1 MKMNMISI
9 GMCAFAL
16 MACGASKETVINQE
30 KADWGQLSFRETLQ
44 TQVVPMSE
52 ANLAIPITTLQD
64 LPPAAVF
71 HQSSCPVGTR
81 HLVCRIPLRQ
91 SDAIGVSV

>member
-1 MKMNMISI
+1 
-9 GMCAFAL
+9 
-16 MACGASKETVINQE
+16 MACSASRETVVDQE

-52 ANLAIPITTLQD
+52 ANLAIPITALHD

-71 HQSSCPVGTR
+71 MAVNIWNRRRRAVPSWY
-81 HLVCRIPLRQ
+81 
-91 SDAIGVSV
+91 